1 MAKKVYPLASNSEQE
16 LIIRNLLEL
25 INSFPD
31 LPKIIKDKGIGFY
44 DLSPNIESMAF
55 ASLDSARI
63 FTRYIGGSYIG
74 QYKFRIAYRY
84 STKNSLERISKQS
97 ILSTIASFLQK
108 DTITRTDGTTFKLE
122 TYPSLDTD
130 KEIIS
135 IENIDRT
142 VVIDKNNTGYEDSII
157 DCILKY
163 HVRKDD

>member
-1 MAKKVYPLASNSEQE
+1 MAKKVYPLASTSEQE
-16 LIIRNLLEL
+16 IIIKKLLEL

-44 DLSPNIESMAF
+44 DLLPNVENMAF

-74 QYKFRIAYRY
+74 QYRFRIGYRY
-84 STKNSLERISKQS
+84 STKNFEERISKQS
-97 ILSTIASFLQK
+97 LLSTIGEWLQK

-122 TYPSLDTD
+122 AYPILDTD

>member
-1 MAKKVYPLASNSEQE
+1 MAKKTYPLVSTSEQE
-16 LIIRNLLEL
+16 LIISKLIEL

-44 DLSPNIESMAF
+44 DLSPNTESMAF

-63 FTRYIGGSYIG
+63 LTRYIGGSYIG

-84 STKNSLERISKQS
+84 STKNFEERISKQS
-97 ILSTIASFLQK
+97 LLSTIGEWFQK

-122 TYPSLDTD
+122 KYPILNID

-142 VVIDKNNTGYEDSII
+142 IVIDKNNTGYEDSII
-157 DCILKY
+157 DCLLKY